1 MTEILHPSEAEI
13 LNAAK
18 IIREHIPISDWA
30 KEGGVSFG
38 HNKDANFLRINFPD
52 TLAGKSYR
60 LFRFEDA
67 ADFLKFCQEGVKFF
81 SSVTASQKNNY
92 GSEAF
97 LSFDKKNSPEDKLL
111 INQANAILES
121 HPLKQSLGTAHDGST
136 VIVVQ
141 NNHFY

>member
-1 MTEILHPSEAEI
+1 MTETLLPSEAEI

-18 IIREHIPISDWA
+18 VIRKHVPLGDWT

-52 TLAGKSYR
+52 TVAGKSYR
-60 LFRFEDA
+60 FFRFDDA
-67 ADFLKFCQEGVKFF
+67 TDFLKFCQEGVKFF
-81 SSVTASQKNNY
+81 SSVTASQENNY

-97 LSFDKKNSPEDKLL
+97 LSFDKENSPEDIKL

-121 HPLKQSLGTAHDGST
+121 HPLKQSIGTSHKGST

-141 NNHFY
+141 TNHY